1 MTSVTHTDVLIIGAG
16 PAGLMAANALENQGV
31 DWICLEKRSEPSTLS
46 KALGIQARTLEM
58 FELLNVHRPFLE
70 RGYPGPGTKLH
81 LGDTTPSTEELY
93 HIQSRYPYI
102 LIIPQSE
109 TEEILEEQLNQSGK
123 FINREH
129 EVIEVSQNSES
140 VYVKAD
146 HNGEIHE
153 YRAKYLLA
161 CDGSHSKVREAL
173 NVEFEGKD
181 DGFTF
186 FLGDVD
192 VPEFN
197 DIYINVFLNDRG
209 AAAFFPYKDGSYRVV
224 GLDRSK
230 QGQPRQDELALEDL
244 QESLDTILPE
254 PLQVENP
261 KWLTYFGTAHRQV
274 DTYRKDRTFFVG
286 DAAHIHNP
294 IGGQGMNLG
303 LQDAVNLAWKIDA
316 VLKGHATD
324 SFLNSY
330 HHERYPIGKNV
341 LRETSAMLRIV
352 LLDGTVGKIRN
363 WAGKWALT
371 QNWVQQRV
379 ANHMSHVY
387 NDYDKTEQNRSL
399 RDPSLPKK
407 ALQAGDRVPDY
418 LLFFDGTTDER
429 LYPFIRRHGHLCLIY
444 IDDAQDEAVIDYA
457 YDFARKVKEKY
468 SDLITVYLVAR
479 GGTVSSDPDHELP
492 IIYDVHHD
500 LQRHVGMRNGHTLL
514 IRPDGHVAFHE
525 TTSNSENT
533 LAKIKR
539 FFS

>member
-1 MTSVTHTDVLIIGAG
+1 MTSITHTDVLIIGAG
-16 PAGLMAANALENQGV
+16 PAGLMAANALEKEGV

-58 FELLNVHRPFLE
+58 FELLNVHKPFLE

-81 LGDTTPSTEELY
+81 LGDTTPSVEELY

-109 TEEILEEQLNQSGK
+109 TEEILEEHLNRSGK
-123 FINREH
+123 SIKREH
-129 EVIEVSQNSES
+129 EVIEVTQHSDG
-140 VYVKAD
+140 VYVKAE
-146 HNGEIHE
+146 HNGETRE
-153 YRAKYLLA
+153 YHAKYLMA
-161 CDGSHSKVREAL
+161 CDGAHSKVREVL
-173 NVEFEGKD
+173 DVEFEGQD

-192 VPEFN
+192 VPAFN

-230 QGQPRQDELALEDL
+230 QGEPRQDHLSLHDL

-274 DTYRKDRTFFVG
+274 TTYRKERIFFVG

-303 LQDAVNLAWKIDA
+303 LQDAVNLGWKIRA
-316 VLKGHATD
+316 VLEGHAHD

-330 HHERYPIGKNV
+330 HHERYPIGKDV
-341 LRETSAMLRIV
+341 LWETSAMLRVV
-352 LLDGTVGKIRN
+352 LLEGTIGKIRN

-387 NDYDKTEQNRSL
+387 NDYDKTTQNRSL
-399 RDPSLPKK
+399 RDPSLSKK

-457 YDFARKVKEKY
+457 YDFASKVKETY
-468 SDLITVYLVAR
+468 QDLVTVYLVAR
-479 GGTVSSDPDHELP
+479 GGTVSSNPDHELP

-500 LQRHVGMRNGHTLL
+500 LQKHVGMRKGHTLF

-525 TTSNSENT
+525 NSTSSGNT
-533 LAKIKR
+533 LAKMKR